1 MPYVVIDSF
10 RFGVDRRRPR
20 YAAVPG
26 TLYAGKNVHISRGG
40 DIERAKKF
48 VSLYTLPA
56 GTFGLGQIN
65 GQLWVFGSADLAG
78 SMPAGVQYQRLQLG
92 SAAMTRV
99 LSNRVF
105 DNKHYVIAEFDDGN
119 IAHYYNGTRITDLD
133 SHATAGADSIASF
146 STLADYMARK
156 LNASSAVKTIVSG
169 SDVLV
174 EAIVPGTP
182 FTLTSGTVNGGAGVN
197 DQTATVT
204 TVQANVAA
212 VAETRATGTVTITG
226 GTTSAGI
233 NTILVSVNSVNLTAS
248 PVDFITSNSATA
260 AALVV
265 AINNNSGASGYT
277 ASAVGPIVTL
287 QAAPGTGTSKNGHVV
302 VATVA
307 GDATAS
313 TANMA
318 GGVAAVTPV
327 AQIMKVAF
335 GGTFEGADQFTL
347 TLNGTAH
354 VGTARAS
361 GYGTYASIYKRRVFQ
376 TANSLLRY
384 SKLSDP
390 SDVTD
395 ASSSSGAG
403 FINLSNDSE
412 GSERLVSIC
421 PYQTYLA
428 IFSRRNVRVYDINT
442 DAAQNAFRQELENTG
457 TFAPRSV
464 ISYGNTDVFYLDDT
478 GIRSLQVR
486 DVTNAAFVADAGSAI
501 DPLVAEWLA
510 TLSPAEQERAVS
522 IIEPTD
528 GRFMCAIGSRIF
540 VLSFF
545 PSSKVNAWTYYEPGF
560 TATDFVRL
568 KRELYAR
575 DATTIYLYGGKT
587 GDVYPGANE
596 QTPVVSLPF
605 VTAQSAPNFK
615 RWLGLDMAA
624 TGTWKVEM
632 LIDPNDVTKTI
643 EVARPTGVTYALPD
657 IAGIAETPMF
667 ALDLTCIS
675 AGAASISNLVAHFE
689 ATRVG

>member
-1 MPYVVIDSF
+1 MPYVAIDSF

-26 TLYAGKNVHISRGG
+26 TLYAGRNVHISRGG
-40 DIERAKKF
+40 DVERAKKF
-48 VSLYTLPA
+48 VALYSLPA

-78 SMPAGVQYQRLQLG
+78 SMPAGVQYQRLQL
-92 SAAMTRV
+92 STANMTRV

-105 DNKHYVIAEFDDGN
+105 DNKHYVIAEFDDGS
-119 IAHYYNGTRITDLD
+119 IAHFYNGTRITALD
-133 SHATAGADSIASF
+133 SDATAGADSIASF

-169 SDVLV
+169 NDILV
-174 EAIVPGTP
+174 EAIVPGVP
-182 FTLTSGTVNGGAGVN
+182 FTLTSGTVDGGGTN

-204 TVQANVAA
+204 TVQANVTAA
-212 VAETRATGTVTITG
+212 TEVRATGSVTITA
-226 GTTSAGI
+226 GTTSPGV
-233 NTILVSVNSVNLTAS
+233 NTIAVSANGVPLTAA
-248 PVDFITSNSATA
+248 PVNYITSNNATA
-260 AALVV
+260 AALVAAVNNHSAV
-265 AINNNSGASGYT
+265 AGYT
-277 ASAVGPIVTL
+277 ASAIGAVVTL
-287 QAAPGTGTSKNGHVV
+287 QAAPGTGAAPNGHVV
-302 VATVA
+302 TATVS
-307 GDATAS
+307 GDVTATTS
-313 TANMA
+313 NMA
-318 GGVAAVTPV
+318 GGSAAVAAV

-335 GGTFEGADQFTL
+335 GGTFQATDQFTL
-347 TLNGTAH
+347 ALNGTAY
-354 VGTARAS
+354 VAKARAS
-361 GYGTYASIYKRRVFQ
+361 GYGTYASVYKRRVFQ

-395 ASSSSGAG
+395 ATASSGAG

-428 IFSRRNVRVYDINT
+428 IFSRRNVRVYDIST
-442 DAAQNAFRQELENTG
+442 DAEDNAFRQELENTG

-486 DVTNAAFVADAGSAI
+486 DVTNAAFVSDAGSAI
-501 DPLVAEWLA
+501 DTLVAEWLG
-510 TLSPAEQERAVS
+510 TLSLAEQERAVS

-545 PSSKVNAWTYYEPGF
+545 PSSKVNAWTYYELGF
-560 TATDFVRL
+560 TVTDFVRSR
-568 KRELYAR
+568 RELYAR
-575 DATTIYLYGGKT
+575 DASTIYLYGGKT

-596 QTPVVSLPF
+596 QAPVVSIPY

-615 RWLGLDMAA
+615 SWKGFDMAS

-632 LIDPNDVTKTI
+632 LIDPNDETKKI

-667 ALDLTCIS
+667 ALDLTCTS
-675 AGAASISNLVAHFE
+675 AGFASVSNIVAHFE

>member
-1 MPYVVIDSF
+1 MPYVAIDSF

-26 TLYAGKNVHISRGG
+26 TLYAGVNVHISRGG
-40 DIERAKKF
+40 DVERAKKF

-65 GQLWVFGSADLAG
+65 GQLWVFGSADLSA

-92 SAAMTRV
+92 SAVMTRV
-99 LSNRVF
+99 LSNRVY

-119 IAHYYNGTRITDLD
+119 IAHFYNGTRISDLD
-133 SHATAGADSIASF
+133 SHASAGADANASYT
-146 STLADYMARK
+146 TLADYLARK
-156 LNASSAVKTIVSG
+156 LNASSAVKTTVSG
-169 SDVLV
+169 ANILV
-174 EAIVPGTP
+174 EAVVPGTA
-182 FTLTSGTVNGGAGVN
+182 FTLSASTVDGGANN

-204 TVQANVAA
+204 SLQANVVAA
-212 VAETRATGTVTITG
+212 AEVRATGTVTVTG
-226 GTTSAGI
+226 GSTSAGV
-233 NTILVSVNSVNLTAS
+233 NTITVSVDGVDLTGGPVNY
-248 PVDFITSNSATA
+248 ITSNSATA
-260 AALVV
+260 AAIVV
-265 AINNNSGASGYT
+265 AVNNRSGVTNYT
-277 ASAVGPIVTL
+277 ASAAGAIVTL
-287 QAAPGTGTSKNGHVV
+287 QAAPGTGATPNGDVV
-302 VATVA
+302 SAAVTGTV
-307 GDATAS
+307 TAS
-313 TANMA
+313 TANMS
-318 GGVAAVTPV
+318 GGSAAVAAV
-327 AQIMKVAF
+327 AQISKVAF
-335 GGTFEGADQFTL
+335 GGTFQGADQFTL
-347 TLNGTAH
+347 TLNGAAY
-354 VGTARAS
+354 VGTGRAS
-361 GYGTYASIYKRRVFQ
+361 GYGTFASVYKRRVFQ

-384 SKLSDP
+384 SELSDP

-403 FINLSNDSE
+403 SINLSNDSE

-442 DAAQNAFRQELENTG
+442 DAAQNTFRQELENTG

-486 DVTNAAFVADAGSAI
+486 DVTNAAFVSDAGSAI
-501 DPLVAEWLA
+501 DPLVAEWLM
-510 TLSPAEQERAVS
+510 TLPVAEQERAVS
-522 IIEPTD
+522 VIEPTD
-528 GRFMCAIGSRIF
+528 GRFMCAIGTRIF

-560 TATDFVRL
+560 TATDFVRSR
-568 KRELYAR
+568 RELYAR

-587 GDVYPGANE
+587 GNVYPGANE
-596 QTPVVSLPF
+596 QVPVLSLPF
-605 VTAQSAPNFK
+605 ITAGQAPNFK
-615 RWLGLDMAA
+615 RWTGVDIGA

-632 LIDPNDVTKTI
+632 LLDPNDLTKKI
-643 EVARPTGVTYALPD
+643 EIARTSGVTYGLPD
-657 IAGIAETPMF
+657 VAGIGEWPMF
-667 ALDLTCIS
+667 AFDLTCTS